1 MTKRKLSKRCC
12 FRQKHVPSGRVR
24 SGISALVSPPP
35 PQTDRRLTSPSEIH
49 FIFCNNLLFWTC
61 CCPTLIL
68 CLSCIY
74 VLYWVIN
81 LENWLTAVLGSPGGP
96 IGPENHSRRYR
107 SLWRGEAG
115 TVSSVHLHDRVIN
128 KLRAVNTLRG
138 GVIGI
143 FWSQVVKWQSF
154 NDNPVPWRGVYMR
167 SEDKCSK
174 VLGTHCCRVICCAW
188 PILMGDH

>member
-24 SGISALVSPPP
+24 SGISALVPPP
-35 PQTDRRLTSPSEIH
+35 PTDRRLTSPSEIH
-49 FIFCNNLLFWTC
+49 FIFCNNLLFWTSAVH
-61 CCPTLIL
+61 PTLIS

-96 IGPENHSRRYR
+96 IGPENHSPSYR

-115 TVSSVHLHDRVIN
+115 TVSSVHLHDGVIN
-128 KLRAVNTLRG
+128 KLRAVNTLPG

-143 FWSQVVKWQSF
+143 FWSPSCQVAKF
-154 NDNPVPWRGVYMR
+154 
-167 SEDKCSK
+167 
-174 VLGTHCCRVICCAW
+174 
-188 PILMGDH
+188 